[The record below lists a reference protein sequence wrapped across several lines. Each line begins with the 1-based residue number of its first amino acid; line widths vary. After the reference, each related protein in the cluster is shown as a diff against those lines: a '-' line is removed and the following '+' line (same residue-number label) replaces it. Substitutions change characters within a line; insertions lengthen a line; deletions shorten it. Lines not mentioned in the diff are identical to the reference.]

1 MLGLRRG
8 ECGSL
13 WPYEASERIERTMKV
28 GWAAAAV
35 MITMLGAGTRDASAQ
50 TQAPGS
56 PSNPF
61 LGSVPKGTVTA
72 TPMALS
78 AREAVERALAN
89 NLGLLLQ
96 EEGEAAARGA
106 RWRAL
111 ADLLPNVSGS
121 LEARRQIVNLEA
133 FGFDP
138 KAIGLSSPLVGPFPI
153 YDARVF
159 LSA

>member
-1 MLGLRRG
+1 
-8 ECGSL
+8 
-13 WPYEASERIERTMKV
+13 
-28 GWAAAAV
+28 
-35 MITMLGAGTRDASAQ
+35 
-50 TQAPGS
+50 
-56 PSNPF
+56 
-61 LGSVPKGTVTA
+61 
-72 TPMALS
+72 
-78 AREAVERALAN
+78 VERALAN

-159 LSA
+159 LSAPVVDLAAINESRAASANEKAAKYNVKNARDLVVLVTVNLYLEAIARSARIDTVHAQLQTAEELL